1 MSCWAGADKP
11 TAQLLTSLYS
21 QRLLVLVLSR
31 FHSVLL
37 LSSFRAVISFSVS
50 MKRTGLSPRYSVRFS
65 FNSLDIL
72 ESQTKKERFQGK
84 KKRVDISSF
93 LSLSLSGT
101 HPCFHSQRRAESRSW
116 PDRQQGWFH
125 VTGTG
130 AKGPESYSLHFL
142 LIAHRSTVVRSP
154 DHSRQRRR
162 LPARVLLHPEDPP
175 LLLLLT
181 YISQDRTPLNL
192 ELF

>member
-84 KKRVDISSF
+84 KKRGDISSF
-93 LSLSLSGT
+93 LSLSLSPAHT
-101 HPCFHSQRRAESRSW
+101 HVFIRSAGRRAGVGQTDSR
-116 PDRQQGWFH
+116 GGFM
-125 VTGTG
+125 
-130 AKGPESYSLHFL
+130 
-142 LIAHRSTVVRSP
+142 
-154 DHSRQRRR
+154 
-162 LPARVLLHPEDPP
+162 
-175 LLLLLT
+175 
-181 YISQDRTPLNL
+181 
-192 ELF
+192 

>member
-84 KKRVDISSF
+84 KKEGIF
-93 LSLSLSGT
+93 LPSSLSLSST

>member
-116 PDRQQGWFH
+116 PDRQQGCFH

>member
-65 FNSLDIL
+65 FNSVDIL

-84 KKRVDISSF
+84 KKEGIF
-93 LSLSLSGT
+93 LPSSLSLSPAHT
-101 HPCFHSQRRAESRSW
+101 HVFIRSAGRGAGVGQTDSR
-116 PDRQQGWFH
+116 GGFM
-125 VTGTG
+125 
-130 AKGPESYSLHFL
+130 
-142 LIAHRSTVVRSP
+142 
-154 DHSRQRRR
+154 
-162 LPARVLLHPEDPP
+162 
-175 LLLLLT
+175 
-181 YISQDRTPLNL
+181 
-192 ELF
+192 

>member
-37 LSSFRAVISFSVS
+37 LSSFRTVISFSVS

-72 ESQTKKERFQGK
+72 ESQTKKERFQRK
-84 KKRVDISSF
+84 KKRGDISSF

>member
-72 ESQTKKERFQGK
+72 ESQTKKERFQRK
-84 KKRVDISSF
+84 KKRGDISSF

-101 HPCFHSQRRAESRSW
+101 HPCFHSQRRAGSRSW

>member
-72 ESQTKKERFQGK
+72 ESQTKKERFQRK
-84 KKRVDISSF
+84 KKRGDISSF

>member
-84 KKRVDISSF
+84 KKEGIF
-93 LSLSLSGT
+93 LPSSLSLSST
-101 HPCFHSQRRAESRSW
+101 HPCFHSQRRAGSRSW